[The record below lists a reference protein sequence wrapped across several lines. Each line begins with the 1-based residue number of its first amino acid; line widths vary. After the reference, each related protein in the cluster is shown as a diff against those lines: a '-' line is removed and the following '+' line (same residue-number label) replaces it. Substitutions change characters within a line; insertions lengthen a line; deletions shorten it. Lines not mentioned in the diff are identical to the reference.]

1 MVITINLKISIMNEN
16 INVRD
21 ADDMN
26 DEYDDGEWMERIQQP
41 ECHDAYIPIVNH
53 NTAIYAHMYSTL
65 IIKAL
70 MQMT

>member
-41 ECHDAYIPIVNH
+41 ECHDAFIPIVNH
-53 NTAIYAHMYSTL
+53 NTTILNSTVQYSTTQF
-65 IIKAL
+65 IA
-70 MQMT
+70 Q